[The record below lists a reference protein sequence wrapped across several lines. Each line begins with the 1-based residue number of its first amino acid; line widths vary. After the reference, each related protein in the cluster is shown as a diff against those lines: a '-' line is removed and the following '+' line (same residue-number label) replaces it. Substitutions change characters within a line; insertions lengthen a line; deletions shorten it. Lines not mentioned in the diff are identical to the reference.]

1 MGLNRIQ
8 KPQPLAKMALNALR
22 HSILTSELVPGVL
35 YNEKSL
41 AERLGISRTPVREAL
56 LELST
61 KRLIRLFPQK
71 GVMINTFS
79 DKDIEEV
86 FEIRIALEALSIKKA
101 CGSNRLNSAL
111 LKQLIDDQKAAI
123 RMNHTSD
130 FMEADRRF
138 HMAFIYMNDNGYL
151 SETMQDIR
159 DIMHLM
165 GLRALGTQGRMP
177 QVIREHEAVLE
188 AVTFNDGKKA
198 VERMVRHLENS
209 KEAVKQNIIPPK
221 EEPNGEAGNRVY

>member
-1 MGLNRIQ
+1 MGLSRIE
-8 KPQPLAKMALNALR
+8 KPQPLSKIALNALR
-22 HSILTSELVPGVL
+22 NSILTSELVPGVI

-56 LELST
+56 LELAT

-86 FEIRIALEALSIKKA
+86 FDIRIALEALSIKKA
-101 CGSNRLNSAL
+101 CGSNQLNVPI
-111 LKQLIDDQKAAI
+111 LKQLINDQKAAVE
-123 RMNHTSD
+123 MNHPSD

-138 HMAFIYMNDNGYL
+138 HMAFIYLNDNNYL
-151 SETMQDIR
+151 IDTMQDIR

-165 GLRALGTQGRMP
+165 GLRALGKQDRMP
-177 QVIREHEAVLE
+177 RVIREHETILE
-188 AVTFNDGKKA
+188 AVA
-198 VERMVRHLENS
+198 VKDVTVAMEKIINHLEIS
-209 KEAVKQNIIPPK
+209 KEAVKQNIIRK
-221 EEPNGEAGNRVY
+221 EDRNAETGNRVC